1 MKKLNIETIKT
12 IIITI
17 LITGIIAFIGG
28 MQYQK
33 NQTEQV
39 KAEAATIVKN
49 VKVEVSKQQRRKS
62 GNRCYL
68 KKPQGLK
75 PRLHLKKLWRKLVQA
90 AATGFNLY
98 LKNTIGTCEL

>member
-1 MKKLNIETIKT
+1 MKKDNQLNQENKKEKTVKKFNIETIKT

-28 MQYQK
+28 MYYQK

-49 VKVEVSKQQRRKS
+49 VKVEVSKQ
-62 GNRCYL
+62 
-68 KKPQGLK
+68 
-75 PRLHLKKLWRKLVQA
+75 
-90 AATGFNLY
+90 
-98 LKNTIGTCEL
+98 

>member
-1 MKKLNIETIKT
+1 MKKDNQLSQENKKEKKMKKLNIETIKT

-39 KAEAATIVKN
+39 KTEAATIVKN
-49 VKVEVSKQQRRKS
+49 VKVEVSKQ
-62 GNRCYL
+62 
-68 KKPQGLK
+68 
-75 PRLHLKKLWRKLVQA
+75 
-90 AATGFNLY
+90 
-98 LKNTIGTCEL
+98 

>member
-1 MKKLNIETIKT
+1 MKKDNQSNQENKKEKKMKKLNIETIKT

-28 MQYQK
+28 MYYQK

-49 VKVEVSKQQRRKS
+49 VKVEVSKQ
-62 GNRCYL
+62 
-68 KKPQGLK
+68 
-75 PRLHLKKLWRKLVQA
+75 
-90 AATGFNLY
+90 
-98 LKNTIGTCEL
+98 

>member
-1 MKKLNIETIKT
+1 MPSLKENKENKQNKEKKMKKLNIETIKT

-39 KAEAATIVKN
+39 KTEAATIVKN
-49 VKVEVSKQQRRKS
+49 VKVEVSKQ
-62 GNRCYL
+62 
-68 KKPQGLK
+68 
-75 PRLHLKKLWRKLVQA
+75 
-90 AATGFNLY
+90 
-98 LKNTIGTCEL
+98 

>member
-1 MKKLNIETIKT
+1 MSSLKENKEQNKEKKMKKFNIET

-17 LITGIIAFIGG
+17 LITAIIAFIGG

-49 VKVEVSKQQRRKS
+49 VKVEVSKQ
-62 GNRCYL
+62 
-68 KKPQGLK
+68 
-75 PRLHLKKLWRKLVQA
+75 
-90 AATGFNLY
+90 
-98 LKNTIGTCEL
+98 

>member
-1 MKKLNIETIKT
+1 MKKDNQLNQENKKEKTMKKLNIETIKT

-28 MQYQK
+28 MYYQK

-49 VKVEVSKQQRRKS
+49 VKVEVSKQ
-62 GNRCYL
+62 
-68 KKPQGLK
+68 
-75 PRLHLKKLWRKLVQA
+75 
-90 AATGFNLY
+90 
-98 LKNTIGTCEL
+98 

>member
-1 MKKLNIETIKT
+1 MKKDNQSNQENKKENKMKKLNIETIKT

-28 MQYQK
+28 MYYQK

-49 VKVEVSKQQRRKS
+49 VKVEVSKQ
-62 GNRCYL
+62 
-68 KKPQGLK
+68 
-75 PRLHLKKLWRKLVQA
+75 
-90 AATGFNLY
+90 
-98 LKNTIGTCEL
+98 

>member
-1 MKKLNIETIKT
+1 MSSLKENKENKKQNKEKKMKKLNIETIKT

-39 KAEAATIVKN
+39 KTEAAAIVKN
-49 VKVEVSKQQRRKS
+49 VKVEVSKQ
-62 GNRCYL
+62 
-68 KKPQGLK
+68 
-75 PRLHLKKLWRKLVQA
+75 
-90 AATGFNLY
+90 
-98 LKNTIGTCEL
+98 

>member
-1 MKKLNIETIKT
+1 MKKDNQLNQENKKEKTMKKFNIETIKT

-28 MQYQK
+28 MYYQK

-49 VKVEVSKQQRRKS
+49 VKVEVSKQ
-62 GNRCYL
+62 
-68 KKPQGLK
+68 
-75 PRLHLKKLWRKLVQA
+75 
-90 AATGFNLY
+90 
-98 LKNTIGTCEL
+98 

>member
-1 MKKLNIETIKT
+1 MKKDNQLNQENKKEKTMKKFTIETIKT

-28 MQYQK
+28 MYYQK

-49 VKVEVSKQQRRKS
+49 VKVEVSKQ
-62 GNRCYL
+62 
-68 KKPQGLK
+68 
-75 PRLHLKKLWRKLVQA
+75 
-90 AATGFNLY
+90 
-98 LKNTIGTCEL
+98 

>member
-1 MKKLNIETIKT
+1 MKKDNQLNQEDKKEKKMKKFNVETIKT

-39 KAEAATIVKN
+39 KTEAATIVKN
-49 VKVEVSKQQRRKS
+49 VKVEVSKQ
-62 GNRCYL
+62 
-68 KKPQGLK
+68 
-75 PRLHLKKLWRKLVQA
+75 
-90 AATGFNLY
+90 
-98 LKNTIGTCEL
+98 

>member
-1 MKKLNIETIKT
+1 MKKLNIETVKT

-28 MQYQK
+28 MYYQK

-49 VKVEVSKQQRRKS
+49 VKVEVSKQ
-62 GNRCYL
+62 
-68 KKPQGLK
+68 
-75 PRLHLKKLWRKLVQA
+75 
-90 AATGFNLY
+90 
-98 LKNTIGTCEL
+98 

>member
-17 LITGIIAFIGG
+17 LITTIIAFIGG

-49 VKVEVSKQQRRKS
+49 VKVEVSKQ
-62 GNRCYL
+62 
-68 KKPQGLK
+68 
-75 PRLHLKKLWRKLVQA
+75 
-90 AATGFNLY
+90 
-98 LKNTIGTCEL
+98 

>member
-1 MKKLNIETIKT
+1 MSSLKENKKENKKEKKMKKLNIETIKT

-49 VKVEVSKQQRRKS
+49 VKVEVSKQ
-62 GNRCYL
+62 
-68 KKPQGLK
+68 
-75 PRLHLKKLWRKLVQA
+75 
-90 AATGFNLY
+90 
-98 LKNTIGTCEL
+98 

>member
-1 MKKLNIETIKT
+1 MKKDNQLNQENKKEKTMKKFNIETIKT

-39 KAEAATIVKN
+39 KTEAATIVKN
-49 VKVEVSKQQRRKS
+49 VKVEVSKQ
-62 GNRCYL
+62 
-68 KKPQGLK
+68 
-75 PRLHLKKLWRKLVQA
+75 
-90 AATGFNLY
+90 
-98 LKNTIGTCEL
+98 

>member
-1 MKKLNIETIKT
+1 MKKDNQVNQENKKEKTMKKFNIETIKT

-28 MQYQK
+28 MYYQK

-49 VKVEVSKQQRRKS
+49 VKVEVSKQ
-62 GNRCYL
+62 
-68 KKPQGLK
+68 
-75 PRLHLKKLWRKLVQA
+75 
-90 AATGFNLY
+90 
-98 LKNTIGTCEL
+98 

>member
-1 MKKLNIETIKT
+1 MSSLKENKKENKKEKKMKKLNIETIKT

-39 KAEAATIVKN
+39 KTEAATIVKN
-49 VKVEVSKQQRRKS
+49 VKVEVSKQ
-62 GNRCYL
+62 
-68 KKPQGLK
+68 
-75 PRLHLKKLWRKLVQA
+75 
-90 AATGFNLY
+90 
-98 LKNTIGTCEL
+98 

>member
-1 MKKLNIETIKT
+1 MKKDNQLNQENKKENKMKKFNIETIKT

-28 MQYQK
+28 MYYQK

-49 VKVEVSKQQRRKS
+49 VKVEVSKQ
-62 GNRCYL
+62 
-68 KKPQGLK
+68 
-75 PRLHLKKLWRKLVQA
+75 
-90 AATGFNLY
+90 
-98 LKNTIGTCEL
+98 

>member
-28 MQYQK
+28 MYYQK

-49 VKVEVSKQQRRKS
+49 VKVEVLKQ
-62 GNRCYL
+62 
-68 KKPQGLK
+68 
-75 PRLHLKKLWRKLVQA
+75 
-90 AATGFNLY
+90 
-98 LKNTIGTCEL
+98 